1 MKRGGT
7 GANVQAIVPVSTI
20 IKGQISEKFTNAI
33 STLSNPINPGVD
45 QIELSNKYP
54 DNRRVKTI
62 GFIGNEWKRKGL
74 EKVIS
79 IWRMLKKTNHEYS
92 LILAGFDPSTDIGL
106 STEEKNDVQILGW
119 IDDKA
124 EFYSQIDILVHPAKR
139 EAYGMVIPEAL
150 SLGIPV
156 LCSKE
161 CGAAETIT
169 EGQGDSLMHNEP
181 DHIWAD
187 LVTKLLANEPS
198 RNTRYERPWSKVA
211 KEYME
216 IYREISLA

>member
-1 MKRGGT
+1 MPPLSH
-7 GANVQAIVPVSTI
+7 PV
-20 IKGQISEKFTNAI
+20 
-33 STLSNPINPGVD
+33 NPGVD
-45 QIELSNKYP
+45 RIELSDKDS
-54 DNRRVKTI
+54 DNQRVKTI

-106 STEEKNDVQILGW
+106 STEEKDVQILGW

-161 CGAAETIT
+161 CGAAEIIT
-169 EGQGDSLMHNEP
+169 EGQGDSLMHDEP

-187 LVTKLLANEPS
+187 LAVKLLTNEPFS
-198 RNTRYERPWSKVA
+198 DARYERPWSKVA

-216 IYREISLA
+216 IYIEINLA